1 MPARRP
7 YASLLDA
14 LWEAR
19 MAADDAAIDLQQ
31 CDVLAPATADAIEA
45 AVTKAHEYLSRA
57 GQQIRAAGALA
68 VR

>member
-1 MPARRP
+1 
-7 YASLLDA
+7 
-14 LWEAR
+14 